1 MTLIV
6 RTRTNTASLNPNGA
20 EDEAA
25 RFSRIENEVLI
36 LTEEGTAFD
45 ARFRRMT

>member
-1 MTLIV
+1 VTLIV

-45 ARFRRMT
+45 ARFRRMK